1 MSWVYV
7 PASAGWSSDC
17 TSPSLEQIQSF
28 LSSKT
33 NFVSPFC
40 SDAGQAHSSGTT
52 CSLSTGDPGA
62 AASMFS
68 QPASPASPGALPALA
83 SGSRM
88 SGGFSRR
95 SASSF
100 AKWIPNGSSWRTF
113 QLSLLEEGLPLFS
126 GPWPTSGLMRS
137 GECFPASSWE
147 PVTSESESLSWATPV
162 AGNCKGESSN
172 NRDLCRDAKGWP
184 TPKACN
190 ADKGG
195 RPRPND
201 RGDLCASSKAWPTP
215 CASPSGGNQS
225 PSPNAKYRP
234 SLDTIGRNWQ
244 TPIATDSTGSPHYT
258 DGTLRLTGQVKQ
270 CPTATASE
278 GGGHYGNGAMKLDG
292 AAKAWPTAT
301 ATARDYRSGKSN
313 ITHNSRPLSEVVCR
327 SGPQDPEQNG
337 QTSRGNSGRLNSRF
351 VQWLMG
357 FPPGWSFPEELVSKH
372 WETLCLRQLER
383 LLGASS
389 RVA

>member
-1 MSWVYV
+1 MSWAYV

-28 LSSKT
+28 LSSRT
-33 NFVSPFC
+33 NFASPFC

-52 CSLSTGDPGA
+52 CSPSTGDPGA

-68 QPASPASPGALPALA
+68 QPASHASPGALPVSA
-83 SGSRM
+83 SASRM
-88 SGGFSRR
+88 SGGSSRR

-100 AKWIPNGSSWRTF
+100 AKWTPNGSSWRTF

-137 GECFPASSWE
+137 GECFPASNWE
-147 PVTSESESLSWATPV
+147 PVISESESLSWATPV
-162 AGNCKGESSN
+162 AGNCKGEASN
-172 NRDLCRDAKGWP
+172 NRDLCRDAKRWP

-190 ADKGG
+190 SDKGG

-201 RGDLCASSKAWPTP
+201 RGDLCASAKMWDTPTACEDEGIGFRTRGTPKLKGQTKQWPTP
-215 CASPSGGNQS
+215 TAQTYGSNQS
-225 PSPNAKYRP
+225 PSPGASVRP
-234 SLDTIGRNWQ
+234 SLDGMAKTW
-244 TPIATDSTGSPHYT
+244 
-258 DGTLRLTGQVKQ
+258 
-270 CPTATASE
+270 PTATASE

-292 AAKAWPTAT
+292 AARSWPT

-313 ITHNSRPLSEVVCR
+313 INHNSRPLSEVVCR
-327 SGPQDPEQNG
+327 SGPQDPELTG
-337 QTSRGNSGRLNSRF
+337 ETSRGNSGRLNSRF

-372 WETLCLRQLER
+372 WETLCRRQLER
-383 LLGASS
+383 LLGESS

>member
-1 MSWVYV
+1 MSWAYV
-7 PASAGWSSDC
+7 PASADLSSDC
-17 TSPSLEQIQSF
+17 TSPSPEQIQSF

-40 SDAGQAHSSGTT
+40 GDAGQAHSSGTT

-62 AASMFS
+62 AASMFL
-68 QPASPASPGALPALA
+68 QPASHASPGALPALA
-83 SGSRM
+83 SASRM
-88 SGGFSRR
+88 SGGSSRR
-95 SASSF
+95 SESSF
-100 AKWIPNGSSWRTF
+100 ARWNPNGSSWRTF

-137 GECFPASSWE
+137 GECFPANNWE

-162 AGNCKGESSN
+162 AGNCKGEASN

-184 TPKACN
+184 TPT
-190 ADKGG
+190 
-195 RPRPND
+195 
-201 RGDLCASSKAWPTP
+201 SSV
-215 CASPSGGNQS
+215 
-225 PSPNAKYRP
+225 
-234 SLDTIGRNWQ
+234 DTER
-244 TPIATDSTGSPHYT
+244 
-258 DGTLRLTGQVKQ
+258 
-270 CPTATASE
+270 
-278 GGGHYGNGAMKLDG
+278 YGNGSLKLDG
-292 AAKAWPTAT
+292 QAKAWPT

-337 QTSRGNSGRLNSRF
+337 ETSRGSSGRLNSRF

-372 WETLCLRQLER
+372 WETLCLRQLEQW
-383 LLGASS
+383 LGAFSKT
-389 RVA
+389 A